1 MQKDAIGNFNL
12 ETMLGVLPDRIFV
25 ISAESVFL
33 KVYGG
38 TDINIEYVNE
48 QLIGKSFYDLFSD
61 DLPRAKHYHG
71 VIQKAIETGETQKF
85 MYELG
90 PGLMPNVATHI
101 TLNSQEWYEGR
112 IQRLP
117 EDINGEPA
125 VVWIVRNVTES
136 EKAKLDLKKMSEVD
150 YLTNILNK
158 RSFTAKTLQSL
169 NKPHKTQSTL
179 LLLDIDHFKNV
190 NDQYGHLVGDEVIK
204 RVAKIMSEQVRSHD
218 YVGRVGGEEF
228 AVLLTQADFEQAV
241 NVAERIRCAIEGDA
255 FNFSGED
262 LAITISIGLSQ
273 TQQGE
278 RDIKELYHR
287 ADIALYASKNHGRN
301 QVQSYSAR
309 LN

>member
-1 MQKDAIGNFNL
+1 MNEIEIRDDVMEKDTIGNFNL
-12 ETMLGVLPDRIFV
+12 ETMLGVLPDHIFV
-25 ISAESVFL
+25 ISADSVFL

-71 VIQKAIETGETQKF
+71 VIQKAIETGETQNF

-90 PGLMPNVATHI
+90 PGLMPNVPTHV
-101 TLNSQEWYEGR
+101 TLNNHEWYEGR

-136 EKAKLDLKKMSEVD
+136 ERAKLDLKKMSEVD

-158 RSFTAKTLQSL
+158 RSFTNKAVQRL
-169 NKPHKTQSTL
+169 NQARQTPSTL
-179 LLLDIDHFKNV
+179 LLLDIDHFKSI
-190 NDQYGHLVGDEVIK
+190 NDQYGHL
-204 RVAKIMSEQVRSHD
+204 
-218 YVGRVGGEEF
+218 VGGEEF

-241 NVAERIRCAIEGDA
+241 NVAEHIRKAIESDA

-262 LAITISIGLSQ
+262 LPITISIGLSQ
-273 TQQGE
+273 AKQDE

-287 ADIALYASKNHGRN
+287 ADVALYTSKNHGRN
-301 QVQSYSAR
+301 QVKSYAAH